1 MKIGAIFD
9 WDGVVVNSCAE
20 HLDSWK
26 MLAAAHGHTI
36 PENFMLDTFGKR
48 NLEIIP
54 DILKWTSDP
63 AEAEKMSDEKEVYYR
78 KIVAERG
85 VPTVGG
91 VREFLAALKS
101 AGVPCAIGSSTP
113 RNNLEQAIEK
123 LGLTDFFT
131 AAAAMEDVKNG
142 KPAPDVFLC
151 AAEKMGIPPRKCVV
165 FEDSEAGI
173 DAAIAAKM
181 KCVAVATTHP
191 AEFWE
196 SRYRGFPD
204 IIINDFTPLSVSD
217 IQGLF
222 A

>member
-36 PENFMLDTFGKR
+36 PENFMLETFGKR

-63 AEAEKMSDEKEVYYR
+63 AEAKKMSDEKEVFYR

-85 VPTVGG
+85 VPTVDG

-101 AGVPCAIGSSTP
+101 ADVPCAIGSSTP
-113 RNNLEQAIEK
+113 RENLEQALEK
-123 LGLTDFFT
+123 LGLTEFF
-131 AAAAMEDVKNG
+131 AALAAMEDVKNG

-151 AAEKMGIPPRKCVV
+151 AAEKLGVPPRKCVV

-173 DAAIAAKM
+173 DAAIA
-181 KCVAVATTHP
+181 VSYTHLTLP
-191 AEFWE
+191 T
-196 SRYRGFPD
+196 
-204 IIINDFTPLSVSD
+204 ILLV
-217 IQGLF
+217 
-222 A
+222 